1 MYFDWVLHGLADVKT
16 NTVPNGHEKNRRK
29 ELPKQSRNVK
39 QR

>member
-1 MYFDWVLHGLADVKT
+1 MHVDWVLHGLADVKT